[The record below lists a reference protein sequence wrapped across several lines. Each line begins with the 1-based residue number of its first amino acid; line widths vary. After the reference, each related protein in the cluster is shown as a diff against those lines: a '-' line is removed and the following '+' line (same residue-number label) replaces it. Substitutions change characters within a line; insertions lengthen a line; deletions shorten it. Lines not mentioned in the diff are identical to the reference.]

1 MAKRK
6 PSDPYN
12 IRAQVDPNVEAALRR
27 KQGLIQIEKGTRPNM
42 DEVVAVALKEWQEA
56 QVAA

>member
-12 IRAQVDPNVEAALRR
+12 IRAQVDSDVEAALRR
-27 KQGLIQIEKGTRPNM
+27 KQGLIQVEKGARPTM
-42 DEVVAVALKEWQEA
+42 DEVVAVALKEWRETQI
-56 QVAA
+56 AA